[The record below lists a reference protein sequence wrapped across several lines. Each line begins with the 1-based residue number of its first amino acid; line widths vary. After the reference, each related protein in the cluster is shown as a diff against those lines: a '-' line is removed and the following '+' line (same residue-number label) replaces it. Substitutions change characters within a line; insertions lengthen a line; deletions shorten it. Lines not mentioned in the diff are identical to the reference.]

1 MKNRLR
7 LCLTGVGERLTDE
20 AEKKLDD
27 SEDNISEPVCDAGRT
42 VEDYISMG
50 FPQDKI
56 PKELIQRQKDFE
68 LGIELGDEDYVE
80 VLSEVIVYE
89 DEITNITQDVETE
102 TSLIFLRNLITV
114 RVLETPFEID
124 SMIDYL
130 RMSWFDRNIS
140 VPFSNFFRRKTNKTE
155 VNE

>member
-1 MKNRLR
+1 MGNRLR
-7 LCLTGVGERLTDE
+7 LCLTGVGEKLTDE

-27 SEDNISEPVCDAGRT
+27 SEDNILEPVCDAGRT
-42 VEDYISMG
+42 VEDYVNMG

-56 PKELIQRQKDFE
+56 PKELIKRQKDFE

-102 TSLIFLRNLITV
+102 TSLIFLKNLLTI

-124 SMIDYL
+124 SIINYL
-130 RMSWFDRNIS
+130 RMSWFERNIS
-140 VPFSNFFRRKTNKTE
+140 VPFLTFSAKSYKTE
-155 VNE
+155 